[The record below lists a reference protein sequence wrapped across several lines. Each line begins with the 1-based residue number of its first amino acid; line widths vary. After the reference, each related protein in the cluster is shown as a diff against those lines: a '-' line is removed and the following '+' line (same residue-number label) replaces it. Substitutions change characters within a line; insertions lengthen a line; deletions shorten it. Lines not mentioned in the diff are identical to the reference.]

1 VWVVLAVVLV
11 ALAAVS
17 IALIVLI
24 VSVALTVLIAA
35 VVIDAADIIAAVV
48 IDAVVIIAAAD
59 IDAVEDNAAEEGSFR
74 LINGKPV
81 AYREE
86 PLQSSQGLF
95 SISINI
101 RDKLRYI
108 G

>member
-11 ALAAVS
+11 ALAAVL
-17 IALIVLI
+17 IALIVSI
-24 VSVALTVLIAA
+24 VSVALTVLIAVGIDVA
-35 VVIDAADIIAAVV
+35 VIIAAVG
-48 IDAVVIIAAAD
+48 IDAVVIIAAVD

-74 LINGKPV
+74 LTNGKPV

-101 RDKLRYI
+101 RDKLQYI